1 LAEYVIQLS
10 ELLLSA
16 TTHNTSTTGLQMFL
30 RKIGN
35 EGHIDFFHR
44 QIAKAVVKK
53 YLESDSVRVAYHT
66 KLAQYYG
73 RQADPT
79 SSFNFTI
86 DGNGLF
92 SHMKD
97 VKWMLTA
104 ISSPENA
111 PRAISELPY
120 HLLKSNRWEDLLKT
134 LCNLGFIHR
143 KAKYVAEE

>member
-1 LAEYVIQLS
+1 
-10 ELLLSA
+10 
-16 TTHNTSTTGLQMFL
+16 MFL

-66 KLAQYYG
+66 RLAQFYG

-86 DGNGLF
+86 DGNGMF

-97 VKWMLTA
+97 HVKWILTA
-104 ISSPENA
+104 IYSRKCSKGDLRTSLSPIEEQ
-111 PRAISELPY
+111 PLGRPI
-120 HLLKSNRWEDLLKT
+120 EDLVQPWLHPSKSKVS
-134 LCNLGFIHR
+134 CR
-143 KAKYVAEE
+143 